1 MSVDLSTTVG
11 QLRLRSPLIL
21 GSGLLGA
28 QADKLIEFSK
38 VAGAVVTKSISL
50 LPEQGSPP
58 PRIARIDRDGMI
70 NSEGGMNP
78 GIEAFSRTL
87 QQIKSSMRSPLI
99 GSLSPRTLRF
109 DKGMEEVAV
118 TFEENGAEAIELNFK
133 YLYDEKELRTD
144 FSTKQ
149 ITEILTR
156 LRRVVHIP
164 LIAKLTYGGMDAA
177 VLARAAEDAG
187 AAAISAINSVFP
199 AMKIDIKK
207 RTPVLPVKFGGL
219 SGPSIR
225 PLAVAA
231 VYRIASAVKIP
242 TIGIGGIM
250 SGEDVIEFLLA
261 GACAVQ
267 IYTIALREGPKAFS
281 RILGEL
287 ESFMDENGIG
297 SLREVIGAAHE

>member
-1 MSVDLSTTVG
+1 MDLSTTVG

-28 QADKLIEFSK
+28 QADKLLEFSK
-38 VAGAVVTKSISL
+38 VAGAVITKSISL

-58 PRIARIDRDGMI
+58 PRIARIDREGMI

-87 QQIKSSMRSPLI
+87 QQIKSSLGCPLI

-133 YLYDEKELRTD
+133 YLYDEQELRTD

-187 AAAISAINSVFP
+187 AAAVSAINSVFP

-207 RTPVLPVKFGGL
+207 RAPVLPVKFGGL

-225 PLAVAA
+225 PLAVAT

-267 IYTIALREGPKAFS
+267 IYTIALREGPGAFS
-281 RILGEL
+281 RILGGL
-287 ESFMDENGIG
+287 ESFMDDNGIG
-297 SLREVIGAAHE
+297 SLREVIGGAHE